1 MNNSRNK
8 VLIFFVIFLV
18 LTNIAM
24 LVYFTSIRKPA
35 ARARAHGE
43 RQGPVTGLLQNE
55 IGFDKQQMFI
65 FDSLKQQHRVA
76 IKPLFDALGKSKDNF
91 YQLIGKGSV
100 SDTVLKAAA
109 ADIGEKQSA
118 LDIQFYQNFLSIR
131 KICTPE
137 QQVKFDSLM
146 PETASKMMQPWQ
158 KNNNARRKDSTEL
171 KK

>member
-1 MNNSRNK
+1 MNQSKNK
-8 VLIFFVIFLV
+8 GLIFLVIFLL

-24 LVYFTSIRKPA
+24 LVYFTGIKKPGSRA
-35 ARARAHGE
+35 KARGE

-55 IGFDKQQMFI
+55 IGFDKQQMTI
-65 FDSLKQQHRVA
+65 FDSLKLQHRLA

-91 YQLIGKGSV
+91 YQLIGQASV
-100 SDTVLKAAA
+100 SDSVLKAAA

-118 LDIQFYQNFLSIR
+118 LDLQFYQNFLSIR

-146 PETASKMMQPWQ
+146 PETASKMMQPWR
-158 KNNNARRKDSTEL
+158 KNNLFRKGDSAES
-171 KK
+171 KH